1 MEKNSGKDNK
11 KLFYLKELMDDMVIE
26 NNNNSE
32 MYEEYGDK
40 REAIKMI
47 KGINGVSGGRYN
59 DKFIHYIMRN
69 EDLKKF
75 KHYDKEKK
83 KKHKNRNSSR
93 NQDND
98 NNGI

>member
-1 MEKNSGKDNK
+1 MEKKSGKDNK

-69 EDLKKF
+69 EDLAKF
-75 KHYDKEKK
+75 NHYAKEKK
-83 KKHKNRNSSR
+83 KQNKNRNRSK
-93 NQDND
+93 NND
-98 NNGI
+98 SNGI